1 MTTKRP
7 QSSGTAEAGVHHVA
21 KVTSACNCLFNLT
34 AQQNDLGNDG
44 TIEFVVDESATGCCV
59 ATQIKSGVS
68 YIRNGR
74 FVLPADEKHFGYWRG
89 HCLPV
94 CGLVYDPAS
103 DIAKWVDITAHVN
116 EHPTQFTIEV
126 PDGNIFDQAN
136 FNEFRDHF
144 LSYRLRFSDATNFGR
159 ALEDFSH
166 LEDVRRCE
174 NGIRALFSFHRNR
187 METWYYVISVI
198 NNFRDHPLLRLL
210 IVTLSHVPGHGDIF
224 WVPGENTIPERVC
237 KDAEAFLRRMLSRD
251 SIVTFLAAIGN
262 QGGFERGTIGQC
274 VQAIISLA
282 PNHRASLESIIFDAT
297 VSQDVRYWA
306 LLRQILNEQHRDRP
320 YCITITE
327 KASSLFTDE
336 DHQECVRG
344 LLETLRTPGRLV

>member
-1 MTTKRP
+1 MP
-7 QSSGTAEAGVHHVA
+7 E
-21 KVTSACNCLFNLT
+21 
-34 AQQNDLGNDG
+34 
-44 TIEFVVDESATGCCV
+44 
-59 ATQIKSGVS
+59 
-68 YIRNGR
+68 
-74 FVLPADEKHFGYWRG
+74 
-89 HCLPV
+89 
-94 CGLVYDPAS
+94 
-103 DIAKWVDITAHVN
+103 
-116 EHPTQFTIEV
+116 
-126 PDGNIFDQAN
+126 GNIFDQVN

-224 WVPGENTIPERVC
+224 WVPGKNTIPERVC
-237 KDAEAFLRRMLSRD
+237 KDAEALLRRMLSRD
-251 SIVTFLAAIGN
+251 SVVTLLAAIGN

-274 VQAIISLA
+274 IQAIIGLA

-320 YCITITE
+320 YCISITE
-327 KASSLFTDE
+327 KASPLFRDE

-344 LLETLRTPGRLV
+344 LLVTLKTPGRFV